1 MKNTTKIFT
10 ALFVAAVISG
20 GIYYTQFTPE
30 KWEIRQLEK
39 NVQLVRDYD
48 DEEARKAL
56 EQVPPER
63 LRLLAEKGNA
73 AAQYQLGVYY
83 DSKEK
88 EALAEKWF
96 KKAAEQHFAMAY
108 RQLAYIEQKRGNQ
121 QKYIELLKQAYQLGD
136 KGSQMLLAE
145 NVLQKED
152 DKLTALMLVEEVA
165 QQDYAQAQAQLG
177 KWYFD
182 GIITARDWEKAFY
195 WFNKAYANVK
205 KYHQDGVFV
214 SIDDLYTVITHD
226 IEMIIIT
233 QRELAILYLLGIG
246 TEKNEAKAAAL
257 LAEIPEYAREENF
270 ATLSDLK
277 IYVIGIKDKIDDP
290 IIQDKIEQLEEE
302 MVASKEPK
310 ILILL
315 GEKERDQSKAKV
327 YFGEACD
334 AGSQVGCDKYRELNE
349 KGVK

>member
-10 ALFVAAVISG
+10 ALFISAVISG
-20 GIYYTQFTPE
+20 GVYYTQFTPE
-30 KWEIRQLEK
+30 QREIRQLEK

-48 DEEARKAL
+48 DEEAWKAL

-83 DSKEK
+83 DSKDK
-88 EALAEKWF
+88 KALAETWF

-108 RQLAYIEQKRGNQ
+108 RQLALIEARKHDNQ
-121 QKYIELLKQAYQLGD
+121 QKYIEFLKQAYQLGD
-136 KGSQMLLAE
+136 KGSQMLLAVNALE
-145 NVLQKED
+145 ED

-165 QQDYAQAQAQLG
+165 QQDYAWAQAQLG
-177 KWYFD
+177 QWYFD
-182 GIITARDWEKAFY
+182 GNVASRDWKKAFY
-195 WFNKAYANVK
+195 WFNKAYANSK
-205 KYHQDGVFV
+205 IYHQDGVYQV
-214 SIDDLYTVITHD
+214 ARGQSRP
-226 IEMIIIT
+226 III

-246 TEKNEAKAAAL
+246 TAKNEDKAVAL
-257 LAEIPEYAREENF
+257 LAEIPEIAQEEDI

-277 IYVIGIKDKIDDP
+277 IYIVGMKDKIDDP
-290 IIQDKIEQLEEE
+290 LIQYKIEQLEEE
-302 MVASKEPK
+302 MLASKEPK

-315 GEKERDQSKAKV
+315 GEKESDQSKAKV

-334 AGSQVGCDKYRELNE
+334 AGSQEGCDKYRELNE